1 MPEVVEQK
9 YTVIHTH
16 FDTNLHINFLNRNET
31 EFSYKA
37 LCWNAKEG
45 NGSNWISASWYG
57 QSWFLALWE
66 ANGFPRW
73 GQSSILGES
82 KLICS
87 VSLWSAEICRSFW
100 GTNQTKVQL
109 VTWRALFMQ
118 APAKI
123 FPAFPAPVL
132 ACACFCLLCL
142 WLNCNFSLP
151 NLLSHSAESWIW
163 YHVKCWP
170 FLPRTQDVLL
180 SPLVSSV

>member
-9 YTVIHTH
+9 FTVIHTH
-16 FDTNLHINFLNRNET
+16 FDTNLHVYFLNKNEA

-37 LCWNAKEG
+37 LCCNAKEG

-57 QSWFLALWE
+57 LSWFLALWE
-66 ANGFPRW
+66 ANGFTRW
-73 GQSSILGES
+73 GQSSILGEW
-82 KLICS
+82 KLICN
-87 VSLWSAEICRSFW
+87 VSLWLAEIRRSSW

-109 VTWRALFMQ
+109 VTWWALFTQ

-123 FPAFPAPVL
+123 FPASPAPGL
-132 ACACFCLLCL
+132 AYACFSLLCL

-151 NLLSHSAESWIW
+151 NLLSHSPESCIW

-170 FLPRTQDVLL
+170 FLTCTQDVLL